1 MSTESRHVLIVNQ
14 HGDNRGDE
22 AAMLAMLDAL
32 ADRLAPV
39 RFTVLH
45 QFNDPENSAKAGGH
59 EVQFLPLA
67 PRDVRLVRLAL
78 ATVLRVMHLP
88 WQWAGGAHARAVF
101 GAYDSADLV
110 VSAPGGP
117 YFGDLYAWH
126 EPLHWWYVLLARVF
140 KRPAFL
146 YAPSGGPFR
155 RRWLSPARRFVYRT
169 FDGIV
174 LREQR
179 SAEHLRA
186 LFGRR
191 GIPFDVTIDT
201 ALGATVTPLPRAD
214 WPGVA
219 PPGDTRLIVVSAIDY
234 AYPDAPDREMARA
247 RHDDA
252 LLAALE
258 RAADKLAP
266 AHVVLMP
273 QVHGRHRD
281 APYLE
286 RLAAR
291 LRPDVSREVLNED
304 VESRVQQRIFA
315 AADLIVAGRYHPAV
329 FSVLAAVPAICVAY
343 EHKSLGLME
352 AAGLRDMAVPID
364 EVTTERLNP
373 LVDRAVEDAPRI
385 RDQLEHARVGLREQ
399 ALRTADLASALVR

>member
-1 MSTESRHVLIVNQ
+1 VSATPRHVLVVNQ

-32 ADRLAPV
+32 AERLGTV

-67 PRDVRLVRLAL
+67 PRDLRLVRLAL
-78 ATVLRVMHLP
+78 ATVMRVVRLP
-88 WQWAGGAHARAVF
+88 WQWVGGAHARAVF
-101 GAYDSADLV
+101 AAYESADLV

-140 KRPAFL
+140 RRPAFL
-146 YAPSGGPFR
+146 YAPSCGPFR
-155 RRWLSPARRFVYRT
+155 RRWLGPARRYVFRT
-169 FDGIV
+169 FSGIV

-191 GIPFDVTIDT
+191 GIDFDVTIDT
-201 ALGATVTPLPRAD
+201 ALGATVTPLARAE
-214 WPGVA
+214 WPGA
-219 PPGDTRLIVVSAIDY
+219 TPPEHTRLIVVSVIDY
-234 AYPDAPDREMARA
+234 AYPDAPDRDSARA

-252 LLAALE
+252 VIAALE
-258 RAADKLAP
+258 RVADKLAP

-291 LRPDVSREVLNED
+291 LRSDLSREVLAED

-315 AADLIVAGRYHPAV
+315 AADVIVAGRYHPAV
-329 FSVLAAVPAICVAY
+329 FSVLAAVPAVCIAY

-352 AAGLRDMAVPID
+352 AAGLREMALPID
-364 EVTTERLNP
+364 EVTTERLGA
-373 LVDRAVEDAPRI
+373 LVDRAVADAPRI
-385 RDQLEHARVGLREQ
+385 RDQLQHARIGLQEQ
-399 ALRTADLASALVR
+399 ALRTADLAAALVR